1 MPRRAS
7 KWVVHETKNGRWDLS
22 RGGRYLYTG
31 LSSRSEALAR
41 LKNHHKAGEPVV
53 LEAPDGYRINITEQ
67 LKRSSI
73 I

>member
-7 KWVVHETKNGRWDLS
+7 KWVLHETKTGKWDLS

-31 LSSRSEALAR
+31 LSSRGEALAR
-41 LKNHHKAGEPVV
+41 LKNHYKPGEPVV
-53 LEAPDGYRINITEQ
+53 LEESDGYRTNITDQ
-67 LKRSSI
+67 LKKSRI